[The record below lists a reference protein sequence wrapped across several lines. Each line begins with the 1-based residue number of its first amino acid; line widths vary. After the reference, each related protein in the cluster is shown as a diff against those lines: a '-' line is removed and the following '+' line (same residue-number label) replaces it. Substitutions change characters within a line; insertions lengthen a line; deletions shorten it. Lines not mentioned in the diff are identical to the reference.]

1 MPISKKEINKEMMFN
16 KIMPSGFASKK
27 IGEANAIKDS
37 IQEAEKAE
45 EQELK
50 NLGKARNKKKDEP
63 TLHADIKPSEKAVPD
78 KPLTIAEEEKP
89 KEDNSEP
96 LVLNGDTAEDIKKQ
110 EKKTSK
116 SRSKK
121 KNAENNEEQKPEA
134 IEDTTEEIENTA
146 EEAVEEAADE
156 TAPES
161 EQPKKEDEASIAAAD
176 NAQEAENTFNT
187 ADKSGPLTLEKKA
200 GEEKAEEK
208 EEPKA
213 EAKPASNQP
222 VMVNIY
228 EKMVLD
234 KVDAAIAKFK
244 CCSCYLCH
252 QDIVTM
258 ALNNLKPKY
267 IVAVEDDIPNLLQK
281 ENSSEVT
288 SAIMK
293 AILHVKANPRH

>member
-50 NLGKARNKKKDEP
+50 NLGKARNKKTDEP

-89 KEDNSEP
+89 KEDDSEP

-110 EKKTSK
+110 EKKASK

-121 KNAENNEEQKPEA
+121 KNDEKNEEPKPETK
-134 IEDTTEEIENTA
+134 EDATEA
-146 EEAVEEAADE
+146 EEAAEEAAEETAQPENEETEAFDE
-156 TAPES
+156 TKNADES
-161 EQPKKEDEASIAAAD
+161 EK
-176 NAQEAENTFNT
+176 TFNT
-187 ADKSGPLTLEKKA
+187 ADRSEPLTLEKKPE
-200 GEEKAEEK
+200 EEKVEEN

-267 IVAVEDDIPNLLQK
+267 IVAVEDDLPNLLQK
-281 ENSSEVT
+281 ENASEVT

>member
-45 EQELK
+45 KPEEQELK
-50 NLGKARNKKKDEP
+50 NLGKARNKKTDEP
-63 TLHADIKPSEKAVPD
+63 ALHADIKPSEKAVPD

-89 KEDNSEP
+89 KEDNSKP
-96 LVLNGDTAEDIKKQ
+96 LVLNGDTAEDVQNQ
-110 EKKTSK
+110 EKKASK

-121 KNAENNEEQKPEA
+121 KNAENEE
-134 IEDTTEEIENTA
+134 ENTENKQKA
-146 EEAVEEAADE
+146 
-156 TAPES
+156 
-161 EQPKKEDEASIAAAD
+161 KEDEASENEEAAEPQKEEKASDEDNKPEEKSEEQKAD
-176 NAQEAENTFNT
+176 EQGDNSFMT
-187 ADKSGPLTLEKKA
+187 ADKSGPLTLEKKPEENA
-200 GEEKAEEK
+200 GEEKK
-208 EEPKA
+208 PEPKA
-213 EAKPASNQP
+213 ASNQP

-267 IVAVEDDIPNLLQK
+267 IVAVEDDLPNLLQK
-281 ENSSEVT
+281 ENASEVT

>member
-50 NLGKARNKKKDEP
+50 NLGKARNKKADEP

-110 EKKTSK
+110 EKKASK

-121 KNAENNEEQKPEA
+121 KNDEKNEEPKPETKEA
-134 IEDTTEEIENTA
+134 ATEA
-146 EEAVEEAADE
+146 EEAAKETAQPENEETEAFDETKSADE
-156 TAPES
+156 S
-161 EQPKKEDEASIAAAD
+161 EK
-176 NAQEAENTFNT
+176 TFNT
-187 ADKSGPLTLEKKA
+187 ADRSEPLTLEKKPE
-200 GEEKAEEK
+200 EEKVEEN

-213 EAKPASNQP
+213 EPKPASNQP

-267 IVAVEDDIPNLLQK
+267 IVAVEDDLPNLLQK
-281 ENSSEVT
+281 ENASEVT